1 VNYLYDENSGQRPM
15 VVVYNRKYK
24 KYGNYVPAKLP
35 RRYEI

>member
-1 VNYLYDENSGQRPM
+1 M